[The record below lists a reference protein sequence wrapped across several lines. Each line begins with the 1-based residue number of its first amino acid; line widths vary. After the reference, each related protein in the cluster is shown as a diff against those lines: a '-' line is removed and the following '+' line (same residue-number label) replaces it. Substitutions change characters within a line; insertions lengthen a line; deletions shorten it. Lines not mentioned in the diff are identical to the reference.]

1 MKTTMKKTMKTVI
14 CMMMIL
20 TMALGLSG
28 CGDSEKKQEAI
39 DIFNE
44 TSTVF
49 DETADLINANLDVID
64 DATISTYQEMSD
76 ALTECKDALES
87 DEEAPDEDYQ
97 VMIDSLTEA
106 KEWLEEAKGEIEA
119 QVSAAGE

>member
-1 MKTTMKKTMKTVI
+1 MKTVI

-28 CGDSEKKQEAI
+28 CGESEKKQEAI